1 MKLLRPDL
9 VDWSLAIPLLV
20 ALWAAGA
27 AYARAMRRR
36 SPTAPRFAPLSRR
49 STPVRAAAAVVCG
62 VVAAA
67 GLEFALVRPQA
78 LLAARV
84 PDFERQDVV
93 FVLDR
98 SASMRAHDVSPS
110 RFRRATAEIRAF
122 LRDKP
127 DTIDRVGL
135 VGFADASVV
144 LSYLTGDVDSILFY
158 LDWIDDDPTA
168 LLGTNIGAAL
178 RSAREVAQ
186 KDDRRTAKIF
196 LLVSDG
202 EDYGAELDDA
212 LATFRT
218 ESRRV
223 HCIGIGSDDEVPVPL
238 RQADGQ
244 EVPLRDDAGRI
255 VTTKFAESTLRQI
268 ASTTGGRYVRS
279 RTGGELARSI
289 ADIVRGERRVV
300 GWRATTEYRDVYRAG
315 LAVAG
320 VAGAAVWLLM

>member
-9 VDWSLAIPLLV
+9 INWSLAIPVLV
-20 ALWAAGA
+20 ALWALGT
-27 AYARAMRRR
+27 AYARAARLR
-36 SPTAPRFAPLSRR
+36 SPTARRFAPLSRR
-49 STPVRAAAAVVCG
+49 STPARAAAVVVCG

-67 GLEFALVRPQA
+67 GLEFALLRPQA
-78 LLAARV
+78 LLAART
-84 PDFERQDVV
+84 PDYERQDVV

-98 SASMRAHDVSPS
+98 SASMRAHDVAPS

-122 LRDKP
+122 LREKP

-178 RSAREVAQ
+178 RSARDVAR
-186 KDDRRTAKIF
+186 KDDRRTGKIF

-212 LATFRT
+212 LAAFR
-218 ESRRV
+218 EEGRRV

-244 EVPLRDDAGRI
+244 EVPLRDDAGRA
-255 VTTKFAESTLRQI
+255 VMTKFAESTLRHI

-279 RTGGELARSI
+279 RDGGELARAI
-289 ADIVRGERRVV
+289 ADIVKGERRIV
-300 GWRATTEYRDVYRAG
+300 GWRSTTEYRDVYRAG
-315 LAVAG
+315 LVVAG
-320 VAGAAVWLLM
+320 VAGAALWMLL